1 MRASLFYFS
10 LYVGCCFLVIIH
22 VSSTIQQEESK
33 VLGELLESVHAL
45 KMQDMNSEIEIRTL
59 IKRLEIINKDINKQ
73 NKQILS
79 MEEKINKPSTIAI
92 LKVGHLPEMN
102 ILSARSNSGSIYGF
116 DPMEICARSVLDVF
130 YPTENL
136 RKSIELK
143 IKRLKDLNEEGM
155 VDKFKST
162 IQTFY
167 GELVI
172 VKVTVLKLSDGFL
185 ITTGEEQDA

>member
-10 LYVGCCFLVIIH
+10 LYIGCCFLIIIH
-22 VSSTIQQEESK
+22 VSSTMRKQEGL
-33 VLGELLESVHAL
+33 VLEELLESVHTL
-45 KMQDMNSEIEIRTL
+45 KMQDMNSQIEIRTF
-59 IKRLEIINKDINKQ
+59 IKRIEIITKEIDKQ
-73 NKQILS
+73 NKQILTI
-79 MEEKINKPSTIAI
+79 EQKINRPSTIAI

-116 DPMEICARSVLDVF
+116 DPMEIFSKSVLDVF

-136 RKSIELK
+136 RRSIELK
-143 IKRLKDLNEEGM
+143 IKRLRDLNEEGM

-162 IQTFY
+162 IQTLS

-185 ITTGEEQDA
+185 ITTGEEKDV

>member
-33 VLGELLESVHAL
+33 VLGDLLESVHAL
-45 KMQDMNSEIEIRTL
+45 KMQDVNSEIDIRTL